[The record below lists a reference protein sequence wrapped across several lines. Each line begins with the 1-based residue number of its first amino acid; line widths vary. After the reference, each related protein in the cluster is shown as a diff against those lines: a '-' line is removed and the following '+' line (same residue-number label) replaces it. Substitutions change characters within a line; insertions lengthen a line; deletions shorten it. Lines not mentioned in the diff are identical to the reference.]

1 MTSAI
6 QGPAGLPNVGLLPLA
21 NKAVVPQ
28 NTPVPA
34 APTTEQPLD
43 VLTEAQFRHKYDT
56 GKDSLFAALGAG
68 APDGS
73 VSVKEIMASAG
84 LGGLV
89 NDLARMKPAHRRAA
103 MNLLDRE
110 AQKALDEELG
120 KRDPSDPAR
129 MSLKPEANPE
139 LVGPPAPAP
148 KQEGAPAAELKP
160 DPKARKSDAKN
171 LAEVEAGKGVLRPPA
186 RGDAVKQVQE
196 RLIAEGFLAPTAPS
210 GRSNADGIFGS
221 TTSNAVRDFKKA
233 RVQGSSEDGVVDQ
246 ATVKGLFPEGAAKAP
261 PPTATEDA
269 PAVKG
274 AKGRKPKSADE
285 PYLPVIK
292 DFQPGLYERGTREV
306 QVAQQ
311 RLEKQIENAATP
323 EEKSKLEAQQ
333 KQWEAC
339 SFHTTRRAAQL
350 SGSSYGKILE
360 ETGDPTGQARP
371 GFGAWHKRGV
381 VLKNGGEDVWDK
393 KTGKLED
400 AYSRMQ
406 VGDFVSIGNGGM
418 NKAAERYPDLA
429 FEEGAR
435 HSGIVIGKTEK
446 GVPIVEHDVHGKVYR
461 EPIDDLSA
469 AHMGYSAL
477 SVFRAEPFK
486 NTRAI
491 KAKADAVEAQQHAR
505 AGWTGADP
513 FTSEV
518 KLDNPKERAAA
529 NRYVAAY
536 QDLREELGVQ
546 YGVTPEHL
554 DKSFR
559 DVMAIGV
566 QESNFDNE
574 IVRTTKSSTTAQLG
588 DEAKQWLTGESRNP
602 LHNVVRDTLRWGRDK
617 LDTVSASEAKDNAA
631 YNREHGLKPNVPA
644 WQKEIEIAGLMKT
657 QPALS
662 YEDAAQQVNAQYGK
676 SEQPYQPLALRSHGT
691 FKVKEVPEKAE
702 IALDGALNGEE
713 NYGLGMSRFFHS
725 DRGNLIAGLATYE
738 QNYAKAREA
747 FPPSSIAKD
756 LGWNADQLDDFYR
769 QVAMLAHNA
778 PSKAYNRDFV
788 NFYIAPIVSGKA
800 NDPNPDRDRFGVDYN
815 RQVGKFRQELWGS

>member
-6 QGPAGLPNVGLLPLA
+6 QSSAGFPNVGLLPPA
-21 NKAVVPQ
+21 NKAVVPES
-28 NTPVPA
+28 TP
-34 APTTEQPLD
+34 APTAPAPEQPLD
-43 VLTEAQFRHKYDT
+43 VLTEAEFRHRYDT
-56 GKDSLFAALGAG
+56 GKDGLFAAFGVG

-110 AQKALDEELG
+110 AQKALDDELG
-120 KRDPSDPAR
+120 KRDPADPAR
-129 MSLKPEANPE
+129 KSLKPETTPE
-139 LVGPPAPAP
+139 QVGPPAPAP
-148 KQEGAPAAELKP
+148 KPEGATPAP
-160 DPKARKSDAKN
+160 DARARKTNAKT

-186 RGDAVKQVQE
+186 RSDAVKQVQE
-196 RLIAEGFLAPTAPS
+196 RLIAEGFLAPTAAS

-246 ATVKGLFPEGAAKAP
+246 ATVKSLFPEGAAKAP
-261 PPTATEDA
+261 APTPTEE
-269 PAVKG
+269 VIKG
-274 AKGRKPKSADE
+274 AKGRKPKTAASNNAE
-285 PYLPVIK
+285 PYLPVVK
-292 DFQPGLYERGTREV
+292 DFKPGLYERGTREV

-323 EEKSKLEAQQ
+323 EEKAKLEAQQ

-350 SGSSYGKILE
+350 SGRSYGKILE

-393 KTGKLED
+393 KNGKLDD
-400 AYSRMQ
+400 AYSKMQ

-435 HSGIVIGKTEK
+435 HSGIIIGKTEQ

-491 KAKADAVEAQQHAR
+491 KAKADAVEAQQQAR

-518 KLDNPKERAAA
+518 KLEDPKERAAA

-554 DKSFR
+554 DQSFR

-566 QESNFDNE
+566 QESNFDNQ
-574 IVRTTKSSTTAQLG
+574 IVRTSRSSTTAQLG
-588 DEAKQWLTGESRNP
+588 DEAKQWLTGESKNP
-602 LHNVVRDTLRWGRDK
+602 LHNVVRDGLRWGRDK
-617 LDTVSASEAKDNAA
+617 LDTVTASEAKDNAA
-631 YNREHGLKPNVPA
+631 YNQEHGLKPNVAA
-644 WQKEIEIAGLMKT
+644 WQKEIEIAGLMRT
-657 QPALS
+657 QSGLN
-662 YEDAAQQVNAQYGK
+662 YEDAAKQVNAQYGK
-676 SEQPYQPLALRSHGT
+676 SEQAFQPLALRSHGT

-788 NFYIAPIVSGKA
+788 NFYIAPIASGKA
-800 NDPNPDRDRFGVDYN
+800 DDPNPNRDRFGVDYN
-815 RQVGKFRQELWGS
+815 RQVAKFRQELWGS